1 MGYENHQI
9 TIDGMT
15 NRICIIGH
23 FGFGYNLLNGQTIKT
38 HIIANEL
45 EKQMKDIVL
54 SKIDTHNF
62 KNKLLLLPRSFYALI
77 KNDNIIILPAHNAL
91 LIEVPWLIL
100 WNYIFNRNLHYV
112 VIGGWLVSFLNKH
125 IIVKRLLRSFDG
137 IYVETS
143 SMKRALEKDGFNNV
157 NILRNCKSLL
167 PLKDSDLNY
176 SYTEPYRL
184 VTFSRVMRQKGI
196 EDVVHAVLSIN
207 QEVGRN
213 ILSLDIYGQVEEG
226 EKDWFEKMM
235 FEIPSDSPINYC
247 GTVAFNA
254 STKVLSQY
262 FALLFPTHFYTEG
275 IPGTIIDAYAAG
287 LPVIAARWENFDD
300 VIVDGITGFGYEFD
314 DANEMRCLLYY
325 FALNP
330 EKIYSKRLNCL
341 KKAQDFLPE
350 NAFSSFVG
358 IIKSCGMK

>member
-112 VIGGWLVSFLNKH
+112 VIGGWLVTFIEKH
-125 IIVKRLLRSFDG
+125 LFVKSLLRRFNG
-137 IYVETS
+137 IYVETD
-143 SMKRALEKDGFNNV
+143 SMKKALDKNGFNNV
-157 NILRNCKSLL
+157 NVLPNCK
-167 PLKDSDLNY
+167 PLKILKEEELVNCFS
-176 SYTEPYRL
+176 EPYQL
-184 VTFSRVMRQKGI
+184 VTFSRVMEQKGI
-196 EDVVHAVLSIN
+196 EDAVRSVKIANERIGHNAFKLT
-207 QEVGRN
+207 
-213 ILSLDIYGQVEEG
+213 IYGQIEHGQES
-226 EKDWFEKMM
+226 WFANLQKQ
-235 FEIPSDSPINYC
+235 
-247 GTVAFNA
+247 FNDFIIYGGFVDYDK
-254 STKVLSQY
+254 STDVLRESY
-262 FALLFPTHFYTEG
+262 ALLFPTFYEG
-275 IPGTIIDAYAAG
+275 EGFAGTILDAFASG
-287 LPVIAARWENFDD
+287 LPVIASDWKYNSQIVEHLKTGCIFPVRD
-300 VIVDGITGFGYEFD
+300 VDMLASIIVF
-314 DANEMRCLLYY
+314 
-325 FALNP
+325 
-330 EKIYSKRLNCL
+330 IYNHQSEWVAMKYNCL
-341 KKAQDFLPE
+341 REAFKYTPQLALRPLLKALKYV
-350 NAFSSFVG
+350 S
-358 IIKSCGMK
+358 